1 MYDKTLIKDNF
12 GQHYTIQTYVN
23 PQIRGSLSPKEFPDQ
38 HLAQQF
44 VQRLQ
49 VPIGYWQGLMHDVGS
64 IGSPMMSEAD
74 MVCAV
79 CDSIVTGQLKI
90 FAVNPPNHSSGAP
103 KKRAIQTSDKVYHF
117 VPSVEQLLN
126 KTETKHFNRVE
137 DAKTFLQELNPDT
150 EQLKGMASELNI
162 AVPATASANLAELSH
177 AIAESMAAGDTV
189 VMMDT
194 ITSAT
199 PLAKLEAVL
208 DSSGAGNQKADL
220 GPHETEEAPKH
231 WFAVQLVNEADE
243 PYTNETFTVNLSDK
257 STTKVDGGNPN
268 YRKEQLP
275 SGKCSIIFD
284 GFYKQIEQWIGER
297 SQ

>member
-74 MVCAV
+74 VVCAV
-79 CDSIVTGQLKI
+79 CERIVSGQLKI
-90 FAVNPPNHSSGAP
+90 FAISPPNLSSDSP

-137 DAKTFLQELNPDT
+137 DAKIFLQELNSDT

-162 AVPATASANLAELSH
+162 AIPVTANPAELSQV
-177 AIAESMAAGDTV
+177 IAESLVAGDTV
-189 VMMDT
+189 VMVDT

-199 PLAKLEAVL
+199 PQAKLEAVL
-208 DSSGAGNQKADL
+208 DSSGVGNQKADL

-231 WFAVQLVNEADE
+231 WFAVQLVNEADK
-243 PYTNETFTVNLSDK
+243 PYTNETFIVSLSDK

-275 SGKCSIIFD
+275 AGTCSIKFD
-284 GFYKQIEQWIGER
+284 GFYKQIEEWLGER